1 MAGRTLIIPIYYLI
15 LIACIGVSSNFSFR
29 GFYETFPTEI
39 YVVVFILALGLFAA
53 GLMLQLG
60 RDQKSLSK
68 QLLALL
74 IFMIFATFSTSS
86 NMNYIYTKMK
96 WEDVRKEAF
105 REEYQKYV
113 KSLEIIEKD
122 LIDQLVSDQEYFEK
136 IATAYYTLID
146 AEISKLKTDIVTSEY
161 YQNQRAVVD
170 KLQFELAQMR
180 IQALDP
186 GAPGCGTKCR
196 AHMATI
202 DELIP
207 TTETT
212 ITSSKKTETIKRFW
226 VNYHDKK
233 MRAFCGATFT
243 NYHSLR
249 SLIEQPPGSDF
260 CVNDSSEYIKQYPP
274 NQLEVMRTRI
284 QRSQNYD
291 ENALLK
297 YISSISNEASR
308 LEAIKAQIGAID
320 ASFSLESKG
329 QKITLPRSI
338 TEAAEFL
345 SENGVGLPPI
355 NIAEIK
361 LRESLI
367 ADLGN
372 SEFLTGTVS
381 SVSMELDEVF
391 IFDKD
396 LTQNDVVKS
405 IDVPLRPFLEVV
417 ASKQKIIIDR
427 YAEVSLESRLEELES
442 LKVDPANGQIG
453 EVQYTVPYAI
463 KEFSQTTVI
472 SFLLGFAFDIIPI
485 IFAFAAFHGYKPEE
499 PEYDPIIG

>member
-74 IFMIFATFSTSS
+74 IFVIFATFSTSS

-329 QKITLPRSI
+329 QNITLPRSI

-345 SENGVGLPPI
+345 SEMGVELPPI

-372 SEFLTGTVS
+372 SDFLTGTVS

-391 IFDKD
+391 IFDKN

>member
-15 LIACIGVSSNFSFR
+15 LIACIGVSSTFSFR

-74 IFMIFATFSTSS
+74 IFVIFATFSTSS

-329 QKITLPRSI
+329 QNITLPRSI

-345 SENGVGLPPI
+345 SEMGVELPPI

-372 SEFLTGTVS
+372 SDFLTGTVS

-391 IFDKD
+391 IFDKN

>member
-212 ITSSKKTETIKRFW
+212 ITSSKKAETIKRFW

>member
-146 AEISKLKTDIVTSEY
+146 EEISKLKSDIVTSKY

-212 ITSSKKTETIKRFW
+212 ITSSKKAETIKRFW

>member
-74 IFMIFATFSTSS
+74 IFVIFATFSTSS

-105 REEYQKYV
+105 REEYQKYI

-136 IATAYYTLID
+136 IASGYYTLID
-146 AEISKLKTDIVTSEY
+146 TEISKLKTDIVTSEY
-161 YQNQRAVVD
+161 YQNQNAVFD

-233 MRAFCGATFT
+233 MRAFCGATFA

-274 NQLEVMRTRI
+274 NQLEVIRTGI

-345 SENGVGLPPI
+345 SEMGVELPPV

-391 IFDKD
+391 IFDKN

>member
-74 IFMIFATFSTSS
+74 IFVIFATFSTSS

-105 REEYQKYV
+105 REEYQKYI

-136 IATAYYTLID
+136 IASGYYTLID
-146 AEISKLKTDIVTSEY
+146 TEISKLKTDIVTSEY
-161 YQNQRAVVD
+161 YQNQNAVFD

-291 ENALLK
+291 ENALLE

-345 SENGVGLPPI
+345 SEMGVELPPV

-391 IFDKD
+391 IFDKN

-427 YAEVSLESRLEELES
+427 YLEVSLEPRLEELES
-442 LKVDPANGQIG
+442 LKIDPANGQIG

>member
-74 IFMIFATFSTSS
+74 IFVIFATFSTSS

-105 REEYQKYV
+105 REEYQKYI

-136 IATAYYTLID
+136 IASGYYTLID
-146 AEISKLKTDIVTSEY
+146 TEISKLKTDIVTSEY
-161 YQNQRAVVD
+161 YQNQNAVFD

-233 MRAFCGATFT
+233 MRAFCGATFA

-274 NQLEVMRTRI
+274 NQLEVIRTGI

-291 ENALLK
+291 ENSLLK

-320 ASFSLESKG
+320 ASLSSESKG
-329 QKITLPRSI
+329 QKISLPRSI

-345 SENGVGLPPI
+345 SDMGVELPPV

-367 ADLGN
+367 SDLGN
-372 SEFLTGTVS
+372 SDFLTGTVS
-381 SVSMELDEVF
+381 SVSMEVDEVF
-391 IFDKD
+391 IFDKN

-417 ASKQKIIIDR
+417 ASKQKIFIDR
-427 YAEVSLESRLEELES
+427 YTEVAVQSRLEELES